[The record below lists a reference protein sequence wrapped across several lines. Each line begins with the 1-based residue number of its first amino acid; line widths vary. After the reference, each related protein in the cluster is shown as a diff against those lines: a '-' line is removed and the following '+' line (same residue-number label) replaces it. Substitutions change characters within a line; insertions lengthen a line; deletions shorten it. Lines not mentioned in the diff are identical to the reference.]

1 MGSGTSSS
9 SRVAS
14 SSLASVADVLDY
26 MEDTPRSLAG
36 SSRSPS
42 LSSLASGETGAQGS
56 CTSSS
61 SRAASPSSMAASR
74 SLSSWQGGRFDGELA
89 AWLRRALLE
98 AEGSAVDEMVESLF
112 TNEEI
117 LDFISSEAE
126 LEALIP
132 LAMHSALGLV

>member
-1 MGSGTSSS
+1 M
-9 SRVAS
+9 
-14 SSLASVADVLDY
+14 
-26 MEDTPRSLAG
+26 
-36 SSRSPS
+36 
-42 LSSLASGETGAQGS
+42 GS

-74 SLSSWQGGRFDGELA
+74 SLSSWQAGRFDGELV

-98 AEGSAVDEMVESLF
+98 AEGSTIDEMVESLF

-126 LEALIP
+126 L
-132 LAMHSALGLV
+132 